1 MASNVSTSSAS
12 TPPTSAAVAPAAASA
27 SAGRHSD
34 VPIPAL
40 LVERAI
46 ALGRAEVGL
55 ALVHTRRIA
64 VRAVSA
70 LLGTIVACAF
80 AQLTLVLLIAWPVL
94 AARIPL
100 VNLLAGVSLSAVLA
114 IAGGSFAAL
123 TWSHVARERR
133 ASARAAGAKDAAKDK
148 APVSGYAVKAQSG
161 AVNLTERVS

>member
-1 MASNVSTSSAS
+1 MASSVT
-12 TPPTSAAVAPAAASA
+12 TSATIASRTTA
-27 SAGRHSD
+27 SEARSAEM
-34 VPIPAL
+34 PMPAL

-94 AARIPL
+94 VARIPL
-100 VNLLAGVSLSAVLA
+100 VNLLAGVLMSAVLA
-114 IAGGSFAAL
+114 AAGGIFAAL
-123 TWSHVARERR
+123 TWSAVARERR
-133 ASARAAGAKDAAKDK
+133 PSSASKEPKANGYEMKEASAKETS
-148 APVSGYAVKAQSG
+148 APVNSA
-161 AVNLTERVS
+161 AVNLAERVS